1 MATKSRVSKVSKPGF
16 HCTECGWTCNKWVGK
31 CGECHSWGT
40 VTEAIG
46 ASSGPKTAPASTG
59 NKKAVPIN
67 EIDSSNASTID
78 SGIQEFD
85 RVLGGG
91 LVPGSLVLLT
101 GEPGAGKSTLLLSM
115 AAAYARQGK
124 KVLYI
129 TAEESAAQVHLRARR
144 IGALA
149 EGLLL
154 SSETD
159 LGICLGHI
167 VENEPDILIVDS
179 VQTIASS
186 EVEGGP
192 GGIAQVKEVIAALIN
207 VAKNQNLP
215 TILVGHVTKDG
226 SVAGPRTLEHL
237 VDVVCQFEG
246 DRHARLRLL
255 RAIKNRYGPTDE
267 VGCFEITDTQMREI
281 ADPSGI
287 FISQHQVPA
296 SGTCITVTLEGRRPL
311 PLEIQSL
318 VVPTALNNPRRTTNG
333 IESSRLAM
341 LIAVCQKHLGVKL
354 HETDIYAATVG
365 GAKVSEPSIDL
376 PLALAILSALSD
388 TPLPKELVAFGEIG
402 LAGELRNLNGIQ
414 RRLLEAKRLGCKI
427 AIVPAGSE
435 IPKIPEMKILQANS
449 LAEASNMA
457 LTLIQNQNSE
467 K

>member
-16 HCTECGWTCNKWVGK
+16 RCTECGWTCNKWVGK

-40 VTEAIG
+40 VTEADG
-46 ASSGPKTAPASTG
+46 VSSGPKTTPASTG

-67 EIDSSNASTID
+67 EVDSSNASTID

-91 LVPGSLVLLT
+91 LVPGSLVLLA
-101 GEPGAGKSTLLLSM
+101 GEPGAGKSTLLLSV

-149 EGLLL
+149 GGLLL
-154 SSETD
+154 ASETD

-167 VENEPDILIVDS
+167 VENKPDILIVDS
-179 VQTIASS
+179 VQTLASS

-192 GGIAQVKEVIAALIN
+192 GGIAQVKEVTAALIN
-207 VAKNQNLP
+207 VAKSQNLP

-246 DRHARLRLL
+246 DRHARLRLI

-267 VGCFEITDTQMREI
+267 VGCFELTDTEMREI
-281 ADPSGI
+281 TDPSGI
-287 FISQHQVPA
+287 FLSQHQVPA

-318 VVPTALNNPRRTTNG
+318 VVHTALNNPRRTTNG

-354 HETDIYAATVG
+354 YETDIYAATVG
-365 GAKVSEPSIDL
+365 GAKVSEPSTDL

-388 TPLPKELVAFGEIG
+388 QALPKELVAFGEIG
-402 LAGELRNLNGIQ
+402 LAGELRNVNGIQ

-427 AIVPAGSE
+427 AIVPASSE
-435 IPKIPEMKILQANS
+435 IPKISEMKILQANS